1 MYCCSPH
8 WGSDPFPSADREW
21 IRHRAMMLTLFSS
34 SGLMSIRSPRG
45 SICISRVDEVLDR
58 EAFVTS

>member
-1 MYCCSPH
+1 
-8 WGSDPFPSADREW
+8 
-21 IRHRAMMLTLFSS
+21 MMLTLFSS